1 VHVTRRKHV
10 QPLGGGAGRV
20 RVVHSETVR
29 VTPRDPEG
37 RLRAR

>member
-1 VHVTRRKHV
+1 V
-10 QPLGGGAGRV
+10 QPAGGGAGRV

-29 VTPRDPEG
+29 ATPRDPEG